1 MVKMPSTYRR
11 LILSEEIR
19 NAFSNRTGVVAL
31 ESTVIT
37 HGLPYPENLETALA
51 LEDIVREN
59 GAVPATICVIDGV
72 VRVGVSRVEL
82 ERLAKE
88 TSVQK
93 LSRRDLPLALA
104 KKQTGGTTVA
114 ATMMIAEQAG
124 IRVFATGG
132 IGGVHRGAE
141 DSFDISADLE
151 ELARTSVCVVSAGAK
166 AVLDLPK
173 TLEVL
178 ETKGVPVI
186 GYRCDQF
193 PAFYYRDS
201 GLKNMARMDDVDE
214 ITELLIHKWNLTR
227 WPDSMAFP
235 GGVLI
240 ANPISVEDEWAGQ
253 EVEKHIQQALKEMQ
267 VSGKD
272 VTPYLLKRIG
282 ELSEGKSKVSNVALI
297 KQNAKLSAQIAAH
310 LVERVRNY

>member
-1 MVKMPSTYRR
+1 MPSTYRR

-19 NAFSNRTGVVAL
+19 NAFSNRIGVVAL

-51 LEDIVREN
+51 LEEIVREN
-59 GAVPATICVIDGV
+59 GAVPATICVIDGL
-72 VRVGVSRVEL
+72 VRVGVTRAEL
-82 ERLAKE
+82 ERLAQE
-88 TSVQK
+88 SSVQK
-93 LSRRDLPLALA
+93 LSRRDLPLAMA
-104 KKQTGGTTVA
+104 RKQTGGTTVA

-151 ELARTSVCVVSAGAK
+151 ELGRTSVCVVSAGAK

-201 GLKNMARMDDVDE
+201 GLANMARMDDVSE

-227 WPDSMAFP
+227 WPDSMTFA

-240 ANPISVEDEWAGQ
+240 TNPISKEDEWAGD
-253 EVEKHIQQALKEMQ
+253 EVENHIQQALREMDVCGKE
-267 VSGKD
+267 
-272 VTPYLLKRIG
+272 VTPYLLKRLG
-282 ELSEGKSKVSNVALI
+282 ELSDGKSKVSNVALI
-297 KQNAKLSAQIAAH
+297 KQNAKLSAEIATE
-310 LVERVRNY
+310 LVSRVKNY

>member
-1 MVKMPSTYRR
+1 MPSTYRR

-59 GAVPATICVIDGV
+59 GAVPATICVIDGL
-72 VRVGVSRVEL
+72 VRVGVSRAEL

-132 IGGVHRGAE
+132 IGGVHCGAE

-240 ANPISVEDEWAGQ
+240 ANPISKDDEWAGE
-253 EVEKHIQQALKEMQ
+253 EVEHHIQQAMDEMQ

-297 KQNAKLSAQIAAH
+297 KQNAKLSAEIAVH